1 MYRLAV
7 YFGYLKYGIIFT
19 TLITMLAPIVVYLFA
34 CKFLKEKLNWKNVLS
49 SAIIV
54 ACIVYSLLS

>member
-1 MYRLAV
+1 
-7 YFGYLKYGIIFT
+7 
-19 TLITMLAPIVVYLFA
+19 MLAPIVVYLFA